1 MPNESLTCRTLRAEN
16 ADEAERATV
25 PPHAH
30 GLRAVTPA
38 AHGAAARLAAS
49 LSIGFALAT
58 GAGSCWAQASAPLRL
73 KSAREIA
80 PFRLTGISGY
90 IVARYMSDENRS
102 SGQAGGM
109 GSSARQ
115 SNLSEEVHLTARSYI
130 YHPTLL
136 TLDLGGGPVLEQGNY
151 GVDGVATSSKR
162 QMYNFNGRATF
173 LREKPYTGALFYDRR
188 NQTQSM
194 GPAEVMLTENT
205 RYGASFSLLNPVTPV
220 PLQMELSRS
229 ENQGKGAA
237 QVIQDRID
245 QLRLTMDANVGALGK
260 SNLQYVATRQDSV
273 SGSSGLPIHASS
285 SQTDNV
291 NLNTRLKFGQNSEYD
306 LNNVITLNTNKY
318 TAGQGALTE
327 LKDLRLGLDLRGRHS
342 EALQTYG
349 RYNFSDSKQGDLAM
363 TQNSAGAGVNY
374 HLNPELSGTLAARG
388 ESNQS
393 SQLSSTLYG
402 IDGSTQYQRAL
413 PLGQAT
419 AGYNFAYIQR
429 EQQASAQQV
438 RVIGERLTLGGT
450 SLVPLRSEQIAAGS
464 VVVSNLTRSQ
474 IFVEGRDYVLS
485 QIGLKLSIQR
495 LIGGN
500 ILDAQEVLVD
510 YAYAAGGSY
519 AATQLDNTVNLSW
532 ALKSY
537 LNLFVRYLDSAPQL
551 TSGTPTAP
559 LNPVKSLVYGSRAE
573 LPLSLLAQEFVL
585 GGRAEHEDRREI
597 ISPYQRANLEAYAQM
612 DLPLVRSG
620 NIRIGTRRLQVN
632 YDYSPAQG
640 VKLVAYDLRLWSRLV
655 YGIDLSVDATRERDT
670 GAPLVR
676 ERSYTS
682 AKAQWRKRKLLWT
695 FDLTRVSD
703 AQGASTRTR
712 TYGQILLR
720 RDF

>member
-1 MPNESLTCRTLRAEN
+1 VNEV
-16 ADEAERATV
+16 ERATLPSAV
-25 PPHAH
+25 H
-30 GLRAVTPA
+30 GLRAVATDSR
-38 AHGAAARLAAS
+38 GAAARLAAS
-49 LSIGFALAT
+49 LSIGFALAAA
-58 GAGSCWAQASAPLRL
+58 AGGCWAQASAPLRL
-73 KSAREIA
+73 KSSQEIA
-80 PFRLTGISGY
+80 PFRLTGINGY
-90 IVARYMSDENRS
+90 IVARYMIDENRT
-102 SGQAGGM
+102 SGQGAVAG
-109 GSSARQ
+109 SRAQQ
-115 SNLSEEVHLTARSYI
+115 SNLSEEIHLMTHSYI

-136 TLDLGGGPVLEQGNY
+136 TLDLGGGPVLEQSNY
-151 GVDGVATSSKR
+151 GVDGVATNSKR
-162 QMYNFNGRATF
+162 QLYNFNGRATF

-205 RYGASFSLLNPVTPV
+205 RYGASFSLLSPVTPV
-220 PLQMELSRS
+220 PLQIELSRS
-229 ENQGKGAA
+229 ENQGKGAE

-260 SNLQYVATRQDSV
+260 SILQYVGTRQDSV
-273 SGSSGLPIHASS
+273 SGSANLPIQASS
-285 SQTDNV
+285 SQIDNV
-291 NLNTRLKFGQNSEYD
+291 NLNTRLKLGPNSEYD

-349 RYNFSDSKQGDLAM
+349 RYNFSDSRQGELAM
-363 TQNSAGAGVNY
+363 TQNSAGAGVSY
-374 HLNPELSGTLAARG
+374 RLNPELSGTLAARG
-388 ESNQS
+388 ENNQS

-402 IDGSTQYQRAL
+402 IDGSASYQKAL
-413 PLGQAT
+413 ALGQAT
-419 AGYNFAYIQR
+419 AGYSFAYTQR

-438 RVIGERLTLGGT
+438 RVVGERLTLAGT
-450 SLVPLRSEQIAAGS
+450 SLVLLRSEQIAAGS
-464 VVVSNLTRSQ
+464 VVVSNATRTQ

-485 QIGLKLSIQR
+485 QIGLKLSVQR

-500 ILDAQEVLVD
+500 ILDAQEVLAD

-519 AATQLDNTVNLSW
+519 ASTQLDNTVNLSW

-573 LPLSLLAQEFVL
+573 LPLSLLTQEFVL
-585 GGRAEHEDRREI
+585 GGRAEREDRRET
-597 ISPYQRANLEAYAQM
+597 ISPYQRANLEAYVQM
-612 DLPLVRSG
+612 DLPLVRNG
-620 NIRIGTRRLQVN
+620 NIRLGTRRLQID
-632 YDYSPAQG
+632 YDHNPAQG
-640 VKLVAYDLRLWSRLV
+640 VKLVAYDLRLWSRLG
-655 YGIDLSVDATRERDT
+655 YGIDLSVDASRERDT
-670 GAPLVR
+670 GTPLAR

-695 FDLTRVSD
+695 FDLTRVQD
-703 AQGASTRTR
+703 AQGASVRTR